1 MTALPH
7 HVPLAAQTRG
17 AQVESLHYGS
27 AVVLAGDTTTV
38 YGDAAAPFYP
48 RSALKPLFAVGM
60 LRAGL
65 ELTDEQLALAAA
77 SHSGSDEHQRVAL
90 STLTDAG
97 LSLTDLANSTDLPY
111 GVAERAAWLAAG
123 HGPTQLA
130 QNCSGKHSA
139 LVALCTLRGWPVD
152 GYLRE
157 GHPLLDLLTET
168 VIDLTG
174 ETPAGISVD
183 GCGTPVHALTLPAL
197 ARGFARLA
205 TAAPDTPEGRV
216 AAAMRAHPELV
227 AGEGRDVTTVMR
239 TLDGAVAKDGFEGIQ
254 ALALTDGTA
263 VAVKIADGADR
274 ARMPVTLALLAEHPT
289 PVAQQ
294 LDSPTLADLFAPTAL
309 GGGEPVGH
317 LRALTPDERAAPQ
330 KKQT

>member
-17 AQVESLHYGS
+17 ERVESLHYGS
-27 AVVLAGDTTTV
+27 AVVLSGDSATV
-38 YGDAAAPFYP
+38 YGDAETPFYP

-65 ELTDEQLALAAA
+65 DLTDEQIALTAA
-77 SHSGSDEHQRVAL
+77 SHSGSEEHQRVAL
-90 STLTDAG
+90 STLATAG
-97 LSLTDLANSTDLPY
+97 LGPEHLGNSIDLPY
-111 GVAERAAWLAAG
+111 GTAERAAWLAAG

-139 LVALCTLRGWPVD
+139 LVALCRLHGWPVE
-152 GYLRE
+152 GYLSQN
-157 GHPLLDLLTET
+157 HPVYRLLTDT
-168 VIDLTG
+168 VIELTG
-174 ETPAGISVD
+174 ETPAHISTD

-205 TAAPDTPEGRV
+205 AADADTPEGRV

-254 ALALTDGTA
+254 ALALADGTA
-263 VAVKIADGADR
+263 VALKIADGADR
-274 ARMPVTLALLAEHPT
+274 ARMPITLALLAEHPT
-289 PVAQQ
+289 PVAHQ
-294 LDSPTLADLFAPTAL
+294 LDSPALTDVLAPPAF
-309 GGGEPVGH
+309 GGGQIVGR
-317 LRALTPDERAAPQ
+317 LRALPRTAR
-330 KKQT
+330 TVRH